1 MGKLFDGKMVFTQ
14 IPLLLKYLPVTMEL
28 AVTAMIASL
37 VLGLLLAL
45 VKIKKVPVLKQLVS
59 IYISV
64 IRGTPILVQLYVTYF
79 GIPML
84 LKYINFKCGTNYN
97 VNGVAPIVYAF
108 VALAL
113 NESAFNA
120 EIIRASLESVD
131 KGQVE
136 AASALGMNYFQALI
150 RIILPEATVVA
161 LPSLGNAFIGLIKGT
176 SLAFVCSVVEMTAE
190 GKILAGRNYRY
201 FEVYIS
207 LAIIYWVITFVLER
221 VISYLEKKLRVPED
235 APALLDIRDTEVTE
249 EWQRAGVHYVRTQAM
264 CLGFKIPLEGEFS
277 DDTPE
282 DEYILVMDG
291 IYPVSTCRLHYLD
304 EHTGKIERVAT
315 LESYRGK
322 HYGQAGIIEAENWM
336 REKGV
341 TKIYINSRKAALG
354 FYEKLGYTADFSQ
367 VSGSGEFE
375 CVMTEKEL
383 A

>member
-1 MGKLFDGKMVFTQ
+1 MGKLFDGKLVFTQ

-37 VLGLLLAL
+37 ILGLLLAL

-84 LKYINFKCGTNYN
+84 LKYINFK
-97 VNGVAPIVYAF
+97 
-108 VALAL
+108 
-113 NESAFNA
+113 SAFNA

-221 VISYLEKKLRVPED
+221 VISYLEKKLRVSED
-235 APALLDIRDTEVTE
+235 APALLDIRDTEVE
-249 EWQRAGVHYVRTQAM
+249 
-264 CLGFKIPLEGEFS
+264 
-277 DDTPE
+277 
-282 DEYILVMDG
+282 
-291 IYPVSTCRLHYLD
+291 
-304 EHTGKIERVAT
+304 
-315 LESYRGK
+315 
-322 HYGQAGIIEAENWM
+322 
-336 REKGV
+336 
-341 TKIYINSRKAALG
+341 
-354 FYEKLGYTADFSQ
+354 
-367 VSGSGEFE
+367 
-375 CVMTEKEL
+375 
-383 A
+383 

>member
-1 MGKLFDGKMVFTQ
+1 MGKLFDGKLVFTQ

-37 VLGLLLAL
+37 ILGLLLAL

-79 GIPML
+79 GIP
-84 LKYINFKCGTNYN
+84 
-97 VNGVAPIVYAF
+97 
-108 VALAL
+108 LAL

-136 AASALGMNYFQALI
+136 AASALGMNYFQALT
-150 RIILPEATVVA
+150 RIILPEAIVVA

-235 APALLDIRDTEVTE
+235 APALLDIRDTEVE
-249 EWQRAGVHYVRTQAM
+249 
-264 CLGFKIPLEGEFS
+264 
-277 DDTPE
+277 
-282 DEYILVMDG
+282 
-291 IYPVSTCRLHYLD
+291 
-304 EHTGKIERVAT
+304 
-315 LESYRGK
+315 
-322 HYGQAGIIEAENWM
+322 
-336 REKGV
+336 
-341 TKIYINSRKAALG
+341 
-354 FYEKLGYTADFSQ
+354 
-367 VSGSGEFE
+367 
-375 CVMTEKEL
+375 
-383 A
+383 